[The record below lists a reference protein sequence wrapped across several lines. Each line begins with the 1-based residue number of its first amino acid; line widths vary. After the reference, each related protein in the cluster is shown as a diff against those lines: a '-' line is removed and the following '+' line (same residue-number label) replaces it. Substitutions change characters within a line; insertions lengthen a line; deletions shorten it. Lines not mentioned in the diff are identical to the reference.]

1 MKKGL
6 MMFVASIA
14 LLLSACSRDTRE
26 KLYVYNVGEYIDR
39 EVLNLFEEEFN
50 CKVIY
55 ELYDSNETMYQKIKA
70 GGTNYDVAFPS
81 DYMVEKMIKDDLLIP
96 LDYELIPNF
105 QYIDEKYKHL
115 PYDPENSY
123 TVPYFW
129 GTVCILYDQS
139 VIKEPVDSWS
149 VLWDDAY
156 KGNVF
161 MYDSQRDSLMVALKL
176 LGYSMNTHDIEEL
189 EEAKQL
195 LIDQRPLV
203 YAYVTDQVIDNMI
216 AGNAALAVVY
226 SGDATYIM
234 DENEN
239 MNYVIPKE
247 GSNIWVDSMVIPKT
261 AQNVELAHEFIN
273 FMQRPDIALMNTE
286 YVMYSTPNTETLKM
300 VADQEWTQNDAYSP
314 SEELLATLP
323 METFRDPGEFI
334 KQYDDIWTQVLAAPN
349 RR

>member
-1 MKKGL
+1 
-6 MMFVASIA
+6 
-14 LLLSACSRDTRE
+14 
-26 KLYVYNVGEYIDR
+26 
-39 EVLNLFEEEFN
+39 
-50 CKVIY
+50 
-55 ELYDSNETMYQKIKA
+55 
-70 GGTNYDVAFPS
+70 
-81 DYMVEKMIKDDLLIP
+81 MVEKMIKDDLLIP

-129 GTVCILYDQS
+129 GTVGILYDQS

-226 SGDATYIM
+226 SGVATYIM

>member
-96 LDYELIPNF
+96 LDYDLIPNF
-105 QYIDEKYKHL
+105 QYIDERYKNL

-129 GTVCILYDQS
+129 GTVGILYDQS

-349 RR
+349 RK